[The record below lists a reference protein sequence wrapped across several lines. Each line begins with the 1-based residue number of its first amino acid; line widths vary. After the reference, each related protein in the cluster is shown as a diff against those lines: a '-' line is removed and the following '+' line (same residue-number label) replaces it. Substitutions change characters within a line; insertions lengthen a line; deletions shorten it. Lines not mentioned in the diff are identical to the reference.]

1 MNRRKKLENLASKT
15 ISNFSIIPRIL
26 QIAHGR
32 VIPEYSSAYSLRC
45 HTLIKNEN
53 RKLISCGGAIFKDEI
68 SGYSEQYR
76 SLLLT
81 GLSFIIGNRSLEIY
95 ISRRK
100 YIRGKYL
107 KRLIE
112 LAALSEIIVFEGP
125 WQFPLVKDMLEDKF
139 IVYDAHNVEYA
150 LREGNKF
157 QDECRSIEGELIS
170 RADIVLSVTKRDI
183 SLFRDIYDLDE
194 SKLYFAPHVLNMQQV
209 PWNGLNS
216 NHVVFIGSI
225 YGPNIQALLK
235 ILELAEK
242 FPQLIF
248 DIIGSVRVKKIKKT
262 SNLVLH
268 GTVDDDIK
276 DRIMSNAFLALNPVT
291 EGSGRNVKM
300 VDYLAHGLP
309 IISTHIGIRGFE
321 DYGVYKAVIVCEVDK
336 FASEMEQLLNNRN
349 KVNKLSQSSSKLYLD
364 IMEAESKYNPEEII
378 LTLYNQK
385 SKNKGQS
392 VDS

>member
-1 MNRRKKLENLASKT
+1 MHETDKLPKEFLDPVILQVAHGK
-15 ISNFSIIPRIL
+15 IIPT
-26 QIAHGR
+26 
-32 VIPEYSSAYSLRC
+32 YSSAYSLRC
-45 HTLIKNEN
+45 HSLFKNSRRTLI
-53 RKLISCGGAIFKDEI
+53 SFAGAIFRDEKKD
-68 SGYSEQYR
+68 YSEQYR
-76 SLLLT
+76 SLILT
-81 GLSFIIGNRSLEIY
+81 GISLIHGNRSLEIY

-100 YIRGKYL
+100 FIRRKYL
-107 KRLIE
+107 RRLWK
-112 LAALSEIIVFEGP
+112 LVSLSDIVIFEGP
-125 WQFPLVKDMLEDKF
+125 WQFPLVKDILENKF

-150 LREGNKF
+150 LREDNKF
-157 QDECRSIEGELIS
+157 QDECRLIEGDLIS
-170 RADIVLSVTKRDI
+170 RADLVLSVTKQDI
-183 SLFRDIYDLDE
+183 SLFREIYDFDE
-194 SKLYFAPHVLNMQQV
+194 SKLYFAPHVLNIQQV

-225 YGPNIQALLK
+225 YGPNNQALLK

-248 DIIGSVRVKKIKKT
+248 DVIGSVRVKNIKKT

-268 GTVDDDIK
+268 GTVDDDTK
-276 DRIMSNAFLALNPVT
+276 DRIMSNAFLALNPVI

-309 IISTHIGIRGFE
+309 IISTQIGIRGFE
-321 DYGVYKAVIVCEVDK
+321 DYGVYKAVIVSEVDK

-349 KVNKLSQSSSKLYLD
+349 KVNKLSKYSSKLYLD

-378 LTLYNQK
+378 LTLYNQR